1 MHRAGNTHEEPTGT
15 ARAAGVN
22 TAPADGSVFS
32 PGRARTGMPETMD
45 CLRIEA
51 WDGVLHRADAPVPDV
66 GPTDVLVEVEATG
79 VGRTVDK
86 YVNGGMG
93 DDPADL
99 PRIPGHEFVGT
110 VAESGAAVAGLSPGD
125 RVTAYFH
132 IGCGHCRYCQA
143 ALDPL
148 CENHGGHVG
157 VEMDGGFAEY
167 ARLPA
172 DMAIPVP
179 DGIGPVAAT
188 AIPDAIATPYHVA
201 SRRAEVGPGDRVAVL
216 GAAGGVGIHMLQ
228 VARAFGAEVT
238 AVDIDDG
245 KLEACAD
252 LGAEHL
258 VNVADGD
265 PAAALAEP
273 GIDYDAVVDFTGETA
288 LLEAAVD
295 RLAPRGRLVC
305 LASAAG
311 VDVGVPT
318 KALVRGEIDVMGSRY
333 CSKAELREAADLVA
347 SGTVEPVVSEVVG
360 FDGVADLL
368 ERIVD
373 DEVVGRGATTPE

>member
-1 MHRAGNTHEEPTGT
+1 M
-15 ARAAGVN
+15 
-22 TAPADGSVFS
+22 S
-32 PGRARTGMPETMD
+32 ETMD
-45 CLRIEA
+45 CLRVEA
-51 WDGVLHRADAPVPDV
+51 WDGELHRAEAPVPDV

-86 YVNGGMG
+86 YVHGGMG
-93 DDPADL
+93 ADPDDL

-110 VAESGAAVAGLSPGD
+110 VAEAGQAVAGLTPGD
-125 RVTAYFH
+125 RMTAYFH

-179 DGIGPVAAT
+179 DGIDPVAAT
-188 AIPDAIATPYHVA
+188 TIPDAIATPYHVA
-201 SRRAEVGPGDRVAVL
+201 SERAEIRPGDRVAVL

-228 VARAFGAEVT
+228 VARAFGADVT
-238 AVDIDDG
+238 AVDIDDD
-245 KLEACAD
+245 KLEACREV
-252 LGAEHL
+252 GATHL
-258 VNVADGD
+258 VNVADRD
-265 PAAALAEP
+265 AATALAEV
-273 GIDYDAVVDFTGETA
+273 GVDYDAVVDFTADTD
-288 LLEAAVD
+288 LLTAAVEH
-295 RLAPRGRLVC
+295 LGPRGRLVC

-333 CSKAELREAADLVA
+333 CTKAELRDAADLVA
-347 SGTVEPVVSEVVG
+347 SGAVEPVVSEVVG
-360 FDGVADLL
+360 FAGVADLL
-368 ERIVD
+368 ERIVND
-373 DEVVGRGATTPE
+373 AVVGRGAMTPT